1 MAANQAKAKAKA
13 ATMANGKGD
22 GKDHAVDVCA
32 ETASATTTKTTSVAS
47 LPFRFQCFSA
57 LELVC
62 FAVIFPPTTLDM
74 RHLTHSLGK
83 LHKYLEELPYQR

>member
-13 ATMANGKGD
+13 ATMAKAN